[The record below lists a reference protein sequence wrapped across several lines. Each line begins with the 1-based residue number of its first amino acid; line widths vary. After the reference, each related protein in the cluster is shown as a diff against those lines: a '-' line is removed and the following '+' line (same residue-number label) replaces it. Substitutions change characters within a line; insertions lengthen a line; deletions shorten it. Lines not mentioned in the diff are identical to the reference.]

1 MSIGESFPND
11 TKQTRVTREDLT
23 RATETPEVVRR
34 ISRIVLWCMAAS
46 PFVLAFVPW
55 QQTVQGRGTVIAYS
69 PVERSQVLTAR
80 IPGQVR
86 KWHVVE
92 GSVVKK
98 GDPVVDLEDNDPELG
113 PRLLAQLEFLRGRLA
128 SGKQEV
134 DELRAAA
141 EASEAAR
148 ESAVNAA
155 KANLESS
162 RQSVE
167 VAEHVLSNAQFSK
180 NFEQT
185 RFDMIDKLHSSGSL
199 GAIESKLSREE
210 AKLRID
216 RASIDRQRSA
226 AELER
231 AKAAYATQQAQ
242 VLQTDAA
249 GLSAIAVARSNLR
262 KGEQAL
268 FSTEREVQDL
278 ENRVE
283 RFKARHVV
291 APCDGVVFRVHANVG
306 GGGQYLKEGDELCTI
321 IPDTKDRVVELTLD
335 GRDAPLVLAYAH
347 RKGSLP
353 LARLQFQGWPAILF
367 SGFPD
372 VSIGTFGGK
381 VRQVDQ
387 ASGPTG
393 DFRILIE
400 PDHHVPGDEWPDS
413 KFLRQGNQV
422 VGWVFLNRVPLG
434 YEIWRRLN
442 GFPPVLP
449 PTSKESNQTK
459 DKKQSEPA
467 GKEEEEKLK
476 APKVKVS

>member
-1 MSIGESFPND
+1 MSLSQSHEEAPGG
-11 TKQTRVTREDLT
+11 TMVTREDLIL
-23 RATETPEVVRR
+23 ATETPAVVRR

-98 GDPVVDLEDNDPELG
+98 GDHVVDLEDNDPELG

-134 DELRAAA
+134 EELRAAA

-167 VAEHVLSNAQFSK
+167 VAEHVLSNAEFSK

-185 RFDMIDKLHSSGSL
+185 RFDMIDKLHSSGTL

-249 GLSAIAVARSNLR
+249 GLSSIAVARSNLR
-262 KGEQAL
+262 KGEQSL

-353 LARLQFQGWPAILF
+353 QARLQFQGWPAVLF

-449 PTSKESNQTK
+449 PTSKESKQTK
-459 DKKQSEPA
+459 DKKQAEPA
-467 GKEEEEKLK
+467 GKEEEEKAK
-476 APKVKVS
+476 APKVKVG

>member
-1 MSIGESFPND
+1 
-11 TKQTRVTREDLT
+11 
-23 RATETPEVVRR
+23 
-34 ISRIVLWCMAAS
+34 MAAS

-55 QQTVQGRGTVIAYS
+55 QQTVQGRGTMIAYS

-80 IPGQVR
+80 IPGQVH

-92 GSVVKK
+92 GSIVKK
-98 GDPVVDLEDNDPELG
+98 GDRVVDLEDNDPDLG
-113 PRLLAQLEFLRGRLA
+113 TRLTAQLEFLRGRLLA
-128 SGKQEV
+128 GKQEV
-134 DELRAAA
+134 IELQGATTAT
-141 EASEAAR
+141 EAAR
-148 ESAVNAA
+148 EAAVNAA
-155 KANLESS
+155 KANLEAT
-162 RQSVE
+162 RKAIE
-167 VAEHVLSNAQFSK
+167 VADHVLSNAQFSK
-180 NFEQT
+180 TFEQT
-185 RFDMIDKLHSSGSL
+185 RFDMIDKLHSGGTL

-216 RASIDRQRSA
+216 RASIDRERSA

-231 AKAAYATQQAQ
+231 AKAAYLTQQAQ

-249 GLSAIAVARSNLR
+249 GISSIAVARSNLR
-262 KGEQAL
+262 KGEQVL
-268 FSTEREVQDL
+268 FSTEREVQEI

-306 GGGQYLKEGDELCTI
+306 GGGQFLKEGDELCTI

-335 GRDAPLVLAYAH
+335 GRDAPLVLAYSH

-353 LARLQFQGWPAILF
+353 QVRLQFEGWPAILF

-387 ASGPTG
+387 ASDAAGG
-393 DFRILIE
+393 FRILVE
-400 PDHHVPGDEWPDS
+400 PDHHVHGDEWPDS

-449 PTSKESNQTK
+449 PTSKENKSGAPETK
-459 DKKQSEPA
+459 
-467 GKEEEEKLK
+467 KEDQAK
-476 APKVKVS
+476 APKIKVS

>member
-1 MSIGESFPND
+1 MSNSPLYD
-11 TKQTRVTREDLT
+11 DASRLAPVTREDLT
-23 RATETPEVVRR
+23 RATETPPIVLR
-34 ISRIVLWCMAAS
+34 ISKIVLWCMAAS

-55 QQTVQGRGTVIAYS
+55 QQTVQGRGTMIAYS

-80 IPGQVR
+80 IPGQVH

-92 GSVVKK
+92 GSIVKK
-98 GDPVVDLEDNDPELG
+98 GDRVVDLEDNDPDLG
-113 PRLLAQLEFLRGRLA
+113 TRLTAQLEFLRGRLLA
-128 SGKQEV
+128 GKQEV
-134 DELRAAA
+134 IELQGATTAT
-141 EASEAAR
+141 EAAR
-148 ESAVNAA
+148 EAAVNAA
-155 KANLESS
+155 KANLEST
-162 RQSVE
+162 RKAIE
-167 VAEHVLSNAQFSK
+167 VADHVLSNAQYSK
-180 NFEQT
+180 TFEQT
-185 RFDMIDKLHSSGSL
+185 RFDMIDKLHSSGTL

-216 RASIDRQRSA
+216 RASIDVRRAA

-231 AKAAYATQQAQ
+231 AKAAYLTQEAQ

-249 GLSAIAVARSNLR
+249 GISSIAVARSNLR
-262 KGEQAL
+262 KGEQVL
-268 FSTEREVQDL
+268 FSTEREVQDI

-291 APCDGVVFRVHANVG
+291 APCDGVVYRVHANVG

-353 LARLQFQGWPAILF
+353 QARLQFEGWPAILF

-381 VRQVDQ
+381 VRQIDQ
-387 ASGPTG
+387 ASGATG
-393 DFRILIE
+393 GFRILIE
-400 PDHHVPGDEWPDS
+400 PEHHVPGDDWPDS
-413 KFLRQGNQV
+413 NFLRQGNQV

-449 PTSKESNQTK
+449 PTSKE
-459 DKKQSEPA
+459 KKSGSPDN
-467 GKEEEEKLK
+467 KEEEKSK
-476 APKVKVS
+476 APKIKVG

>member
-1 MSIGESFPND
+1 MSSGPSYEDGSRHPAP
-11 TKQTRVTREDLT
+11 VTREDLT
-23 RATETPEVVRR
+23 RATETPAVVRR
-34 ISRIVLWCMAAS
+34 MSRIVLWCMVAS

-55 QQTVQGRGTVIAYS
+55 QQTVQGRGTLIAYS

-128 SGKQEV
+128 AGKQEV
-134 DELRAAA
+134 AELHAAA
-141 EASEAAR
+141 TATEAAR

-155 KANLESS
+155 KANLEST
-162 RQSVE
+162 RKAVE
-167 VAEHVLSNAQFSK
+167 VAEHVLANAQFSK

-185 RFDMIDKLHSSGSL
+185 RFDMIDKLHSGGTL

-216 RASIDRQRSA
+216 RASIDRERAA

-231 AKAAYATQQAQ
+231 AKAAYATQHAQ

-249 GLSAIAVARSNLR
+249 GLSSIAVARSNLR
-262 KGEQAL
+262 KGEQGL
-268 FSTEREVQDL
+268 FSTEREVQDI

-347 RKGSLP
+347 RKGNLP
-353 LARLQFQGWPAILF
+353 QVRLQFEGWPAILF

-387 ASGPTG
+387 ASSPTG
-393 DFRILIE
+393 GFRILIE
-400 PDHHVPGDEWPDS
+400 PEHHVPGDEWPDS

-449 PTSKESNQTK
+449 PTSKETK
-459 DKKQSEPA
+459 EKKPGGSDT
-467 GKEEEEKLK
+467 KEEEKVK
-476 APKVKVS
+476 APKVKVG

>member
-1 MSIGESFPND
+1 MSSSESHDEP
-11 TKQTRVTREDLT
+11 RPAPVTWEDLT
-23 RATETPEVVRR
+23 RATETPSVVRR
-34 ISRIVLWCMAAS
+34 FSRIVLWCMAAS

-92 GSVVKK
+92 GSHVKK
-98 GDPVVDLEDNDPELG
+98 GEPVVDLEDNDPDLG
-113 PRLLAQLEFLRGRLA
+113 TRLTAQLEFLRGRLA
-128 SGKQEV
+128 AAKEEV
-134 DELRAAA
+134 VELRAAA
-141 EASEAAR
+141 TATEAAR

-155 KANLESS
+155 KANLESA
-162 RQSVE
+162 RKAVE
-167 VAEHVLSNAQFSK
+167 VADHVLSNAKFSRD
-180 NFEQT
+180 FEQT
-185 RFDMIDKLHSSGSL
+185 RFDMIDKLHSGGTL

-210 AKLRID
+210 ARLRID
-216 RASIDRQRSA
+216 RAGIDRERSA

-231 AKAAYATQQAQ
+231 SKAAYLTQQAQ

-249 GLSAIAVARSNLR
+249 GISSIAVARSNLR
-262 KGEQAL
+262 KGEQSL
-268 FSTEREVQDL
+268 FGTERELQDI
-278 ENRVE
+278 ENRIE

-321 IPDTKDRVVELTLD
+321 IPDTNDRVVELTLT

-347 RKGSLP
+347 RKGTLP
-353 LARLQFQGWPAILF
+353 QARLQFEGWPAILF

-381 VRQVDQ
+381 IRQIDYASD
-387 ASGPTG
+387 ASGN
-393 DFRILIE
+393 FRVLIE
-400 PDHHVPGDEWPDS
+400 PEQHVRGDEWPDK

-422 VGWVFLNRVPLG
+422 IGWVFLNRVPLG
-434 YEIWRRLN
+434 FEIWRRLN

-449 PTSKESNQTK
+449 PTSKEK
-459 DKKQSEPA
+459 DQKSGTPG
-467 GKEEEEKLK
+467 GKEEAPK
-476 APKVKVS
+476 APKVKVG

>member
-1 MSIGESFPND
+1 MSSSQSHDEGSGATP
-11 TKQTRVTREDLT
+11 VTREDLI
-23 RATETPEVVRR
+23 RATETPAGVRR

-55 QQTVQGRGTVIAYS
+55 QQTVQGRGTVIAFS

-80 IPGQVR
+80 IPGQVH

-92 GSVVKK
+92 GSQVKK

-128 SGKQEV
+128 AGKQEV
-134 DELRAAA
+134 EELRAAA
-141 EASEAAR
+141 AATEAAR

-155 KANLESS
+155 KANLEST
-162 RQSVE
+162 RKAVE

-185 RFDMIDKLHSSGSL
+185 RFDMIDKLHSSGTL

-216 RASIDRQRSA
+216 RASIDRERSA

-249 GLSAIAVARSNLR
+249 GLSSIAVAKSNLR
-262 KGEQAL
+262 KGEQTL
-268 FSTEREVQDL
+268 FSTEREVQDI

-335 GRDAPLVLAYAH
+335 GRDAPLLLAYAH
-347 RKGSLP
+347 RKGELP
-353 LARLQFQGWPAILF
+353 HARLQFEGWPAILF

-387 ASGPTG
+387 ASSPTG
-393 DFRILIE
+393 GFRILIE
-400 PDHHVPGDEWPDS
+400 PEHHVPGDEWPDA

-449 PTSKESNQTK
+449 PTSKE
-459 DKKQSEPA
+459 KKSDGSPA
-467 GKEEEEKLK
+467 QGGEKENVK

>member
-1 MSIGESFPND
+1 MSLSQSHEEAPCGTP
-11 TKQTRVTREDLT
+11 VTREDLT
-23 RATETPEVVRR
+23 RATETPDVVRR

-55 QQTVQGRGTVIAYS
+55 QQTVQGRGTLIAYS

-92 GSVVKK
+92 GAVVKK

-113 PRLLAQLEFLRGRLA
+113 LRLLAQLEFLRGRLA

-134 DELRAAA
+134 EELRAAA
-141 EASEAAR
+141 VATEAAR

-167 VAEHVLSNAQFSK
+167 VADHVLSNAQFSK

-185 RFDMIDKLHSSGSL
+185 RFDMIDKLHSSGTL
-199 GAIESKLSREE
+199 GAIESKLTREE

-249 GLSAIAVARSNLR
+249 GLSSIAVARSNLR
-262 KGEQAL
+262 KGEQTL

-291 APCDGVVFRVHANVG
+291 APCDGFVFRVHANVG

-335 GRDAPLVLAYAH
+335 GRDAPLVLACAH

-353 LARLQFQGWPAILF
+353 PARLQFQGWPAILF

-400 PDHHVPGDEWPDS
+400 PEHHVTGDEWPDA

-449 PTSKESNQTK
+449 PTSKE
-459 DKKQSEPA
+459 KKSGETP
-467 GKEEEEKLK
+467 GKEEEKPK
-476 APKVKVS
+476 APKVKVG

>member
-1 MSIGESFPND
+1 MSSSQPHDDGCKPAD
-11 TKQTRVTREDLT
+11 PVTREDLT
-23 RATETPEVVRR
+23 RATETPPIVHR
-34 ISRIVLWCMAAS
+34 ISKIVLWCMAAS

-92 GSVVKK
+92 GSIVKK
-98 GDPVVDLEDNDPELG
+98 GDPVVDLEDNDPDLG
-113 PRLLAQLEFLRGRLA
+113 TRLTAQLEFLRGRLLA
-128 SGKQEV
+128 GKQEV
-134 DELRAAA
+134 TELSGAATA
-141 EASEAAR
+141 TEAAR

-155 KANLESS
+155 KANLEST
-162 RQSVE
+162 RKAIE
-167 VAEHVLSNAQFSK
+167 VADHVLSNAQYSK
-180 NFEQT
+180 TFEQT
-185 RFDMIDKLHSSGSL
+185 RFDMIDKLHSGGTL

-216 RASIDRQRSA
+216 RASIDVRRAA
-226 AELER
+226 AELDR
-231 AKAAYATQQAQ
+231 AKAAYLTQEAQ

-249 GLSAIAVARSNLR
+249 GISSIAVARSNFR

-268 FSTEREVQDL
+268 FTTEREVQDI

-283 RFKARHVV
+283 RFKSRHVV

-353 LARLQFQGWPAILF
+353 QARLQFEGWPAILF

-381 VRQVDQ
+381 VRQIDQ
-387 ASGPTG
+387 ASGATG
-393 DFRILIE
+393 GFRILIE
-400 PDHHVPGDEWPDS
+400 PEHHVPGDDWPDS
-413 KFLRQGNQV
+413 NFLRQGNQV

-449 PTSKESNQTK
+449 PTSKE
-459 DKKQSEPA
+459 KKSGSPDN
-467 GKEEEEKLK
+467 KEEEKAK
-476 APKVKVS
+476 APKIKVG

>member
-1 MSIGESFPND
+1 MSLSQSHEEAPGG
-11 TKQTRVTREDLT
+11 TMVTREDLIL
-23 RATETPEVVRR
+23 ATETPAVVRR

-86 KWHVVE
+86 KWHAVE

-98 GDPVVDLEDNDPELG
+98 GDHVVDLEDNDPELG

-134 DELRAAA
+134 EELRAAA

-167 VAEHVLSNAQFSK
+167 VAEHVLSNAEFSK

-185 RFDMIDKLHSSGSL
+185 RFDMIDKLHSSGTL

-249 GLSAIAVARSNLR
+249 GLSSIAVARSNLR
-262 KGEQAL
+262 KGEQSL

-335 GRDAPLVLAYAH
+335 GRDAPLVLAYSH

-449 PTSKESNQTK
+449 PTSKESKQTK
-459 DKKQSEPA
+459 DKKQAEPA
-467 GKEEEEKLK
+467 GKEEEEKAK
-476 APKVKVS
+476 APKVKVG

>member
-1 MSIGESFPND
+1 MTSSPSHDDGSKYQAP
-11 TKQTRVTREDLT
+11 VTREDLT
-23 RATETPEVVRR
+23 RETETPSIVRR

-55 QQTVQGRGTVIAYS
+55 QQTVQGRGTLIAYS

-92 GSVVKK
+92 GSIVKK
-98 GDPVVDLEDNDPELG
+98 GDRVVDLEDNDPELSS
-113 PRLLAQLEFLRGRLA
+113 RLTAQLEFLRGRLSA
-128 SGKQEV
+128 GKQEV
-134 DELRAAA
+134 EELRAAA
-141 EASEAAR
+141 TATEAAR

-155 KANLESS
+155 KANLESA
-162 RQSVE
+162 RKAVD

-185 RFDMIDKLHSSGSL
+185 RFDMIDKLHSSGTM

-216 RASIDRQRSA
+216 RASIDRERSA

-231 AKAAYATQQAQ
+231 AKAAYLTQQAQ
-242 VLQTDAA
+242 VLQTDAS
-249 GLSAIAVARSNLR
+249 GISSIAVARSNLR
-262 KGEQAL
+262 KGEQTL
-268 FSTEREVQDL
+268 FSTEREVQDI

-353 LARLQFQGWPAILF
+353 QARLQFEGWPAILF

-387 ASGPTG
+387 ASGPAG

-400 PDHHVPGDEWPDS
+400 PDHHVPGDEWPDP

-449 PTSKESNQTK
+449 PTSKEKKSGVPNTK
-459 DKKQSEPA
+459 AEDKA
-467 GKEEEEKLK
+467 K
-476 APKVKVS
+476 APKVKVG

>member
-1 MSIGESFPND
+1 MSSSQSHDEASHPVP
-11 TKQTRVTREDLT
+11 VTREDLT
-23 RATETPEVVRR
+23 RATETPDVVRR

-92 GSVVKK
+92 GSLVKK

-113 PRLLAQLEFLRGRLA
+113 PRLQAQLEFLRGRLA
-128 SGKQEV
+128 AGKQEV
-134 DELRAAA
+134 EELRAAA
-141 EASEAAR
+141 AATEAAR

-155 KANLESS
+155 KANLEST
-162 RQSVE
+162 RKAVE

-185 RFDMIDKLHSSGSL
+185 RFDMIDKLHSSGTL

-216 RASIDRQRSA
+216 RASIDRERSA

-242 VLQTDAA
+242 VIQTDAA
-249 GLSAIAVARSNLR
+249 GLSSIAVARSNLR
-262 KGEQAL
+262 KGEQSL
-268 FSTEREVQDL
+268 FSTEREVQDI

-353 LARLQFQGWPAILF
+353 QARLQFEGWPAILF

-387 ASGPTG
+387 ASSPTG
-393 DFRILIE
+393 GFRILIE
-400 PDHHVPGDEWPDS
+400 PEHHVPGDEWPDA

-449 PTSKESNQTK
+449 PTSKEAK
-459 DKKQSEPA
+459 EKKSGVPET
-467 GKEEEEKLK
+467 KEEEKAK

>member
-1 MSIGESFPND
+1 MSSSPTHDEGIVP
-11 TKQTRVTREDLT
+11 TPVTREDLA
-23 RATETPEVVRR
+23 RATETPAVVWR

-46 PFVLAFVPW
+46 PFVLALVPW

-92 GSVVKK
+92 GSQVKK
-98 GDPVVDLEDNDPELG
+98 GDPVVDLEDNDPDLG

-128 SGKQEV
+128 AGKQEV
-134 DELRAAA
+134 EELQAAA
-141 EASEAAR
+141 KATEGAR

-155 KANLESS
+155 KANLEST
-162 RQSVE
+162 RKAVE

-185 RFDMIDKLHSSGSL
+185 RFDMIDKLHSSGTL

-216 RASIDRQRSA
+216 RASIDRERSA

-249 GLSAIAVARSNLR
+249 GLSSIAVARSNLR
-262 KGEQAL
+262 KGEQTL
-268 FSTEREVQDL
+268 FSTEREVQDI

-353 LARLQFQGWPAILF
+353 QARLQFEGWPAILF

-387 ASGPTG
+387 ASSPTG
-393 DFRILIE
+393 GFRILIE
-400 PDHHVPGDEWPDS
+400 PEHHVPGDEWPDG

-449 PTSKESNQTK
+449 PTSKEKNPGV
-459 DKKQSEPA
+459 PA
-467 GKEEEEKLK
+467 GKEEEKAK
-476 APKVKVS
+476 APKIKVS

>member
-1 MSIGESFPND
+1 MSGSESFPND
-11 TKQTRVTREDLT
+11 PSRNPVSREDLT
-23 RATETPEVVRR
+23 RATETPPSVRR
-34 ISRIVLWCMAAS
+34 LSKIVLWCMVAS

-80 IPGQVR
+80 ISGQVR

-92 GSVVKK
+92 GSVVKR
-98 GDPVVDLEDNDPELG
+98 GDPVVDLEDNDPELES
-113 PRLLAQLEFLRGRLA
+113 RLAAQLEFLRGRLTA
-128 SGKQEV
+128 AKQEV
-134 DELRAAA
+134 SELRAAA

-155 KANLESS
+155 KANLESA

-185 RFDMIDKLHSSGSL
+185 RFDMIDKLHSSGTL

-216 RASIDRQRSA
+216 RASIDKERSA

-231 AKAAYATQQAQ
+231 AKAAYITQQAQ

-249 GLSAIAVARSNLR
+249 GLSSIAVARSNLR
-262 KGEQAL
+262 KGEQSL
-268 FSTEREVQDL
+268 FSTEREIQDI
-278 ENRVE
+278 ENRIE

-291 APCDGVVFRVHANVG
+291 APCNGVVFRVHANVG

-321 IPDTKDRVVELTLD
+321 IPDTKDPVVELTLD

-400 PDHHVPGDEWPDS
+400 PDRHVPGDEWPDS
-413 KFLRQGNQV
+413 RFLRQGNQV

-449 PTSKESNQTK
+449 PTSKE
-459 DKKQSEPA
+459 KKSGEPA
-467 GKEEEEKLK
+467 DKEEEKTK

>member
-1 MSIGESFPND
+1 MTSSPSHD
-11 TKQTRVTREDLT
+11 DASTSAPVTREDLP
-23 RATETPEVVRR
+23 RATETPPIVLR
-34 ISRIVLWCMAAS
+34 ISKIVLWCMAAS

-55 QQTVQGRGTVIAYS
+55 QQTVQGRGTMIAYS

-80 IPGQVR
+80 IPGQVH

-92 GSVVKK
+92 GSIVKK
-98 GDPVVDLEDNDPELG
+98 GDRVVDLEDNDPDLG
-113 PRLLAQLEFLRGRLA
+113 TRLTAQLEFLRGRLLA
-128 SGKQEV
+128 GKQEV
-134 DELRAAA
+134 IELQGATTAT
-141 EASEAAR
+141 EAAR
-148 ESAVNAA
+148 EAAVNAA
-155 KANLESS
+155 KANLEAT
-162 RQSVE
+162 RKAIE
-167 VAEHVLSNAQFSK
+167 VADHVLSNAQFSK
-180 NFEQT
+180 TFEQT
-185 RFDMIDKLHSSGSL
+185 RFDMIDKLHSSGTL

-216 RASIDRQRSA
+216 RASIDRERSA

-231 AKAAYATQQAQ
+231 AKAAYLTQQAQ
-242 VLQTDAA
+242 VIQTDAA
-249 GLSAIAVARSNLR
+249 GISSIAVARSNLR
-262 KGEQAL
+262 KGEQVL
-268 FSTEREVQDL
+268 FSTEREVQEI

-291 APCDGVVFRVHANVG
+291 APCDGVVYRVHANVG

-353 LARLQFQGWPAILF
+353 QARLQFEGWPAILF

-387 ASGPTG
+387 ASDATG
-393 DFRILIE
+393 GFRVLIE
-400 PDHHVPGDEWPDS
+400 PDHHVPGDDWPDS

-449 PTSKESNQTK
+449 PTSKENKSGAPETK
-459 DKKQSEPA
+459 
-467 GKEEEEKLK
+467 KEDQVK
-476 APKVKVS
+476 APKIKVS

>member
-1 MSIGESFPND
+1 MNSSPSHDEGSKHPAP
-11 TKQTRVTREDLT
+11 VTREDLT
-23 RATETPEVVRR
+23 RATETPPLVRR
-34 ISRIVLWCMAAS
+34 LSKIVLWCMAAS

-55 QQTVQGRGTVIAYS
+55 QQTVQGRGTLIAYS

-92 GSVVKK
+92 GSLVKK

-113 PRLLAQLEFLRGRLA
+113 ARLTAQLEFLRGRLSA
-128 SGKQEV
+128 GKQEV
-134 DELRAAA
+134 EELRAAA
-141 EASEAAR
+141 TATESAR
-148 ESAVNAA
+148 EAAVNAA
-155 KANLESS
+155 KANMEST
-162 RQSVE
+162 RKAVE

-180 NFEQT
+180 TFEQT
-185 RFDMIDKLHSSGSL
+185 RFDMIDKLHSGGTL

-216 RASIDRQRSA
+216 RASIDKERSA

-231 AKAAYATQQAQ
+231 AKAAYLTQQAQ

-249 GLSAIAVARSNLR
+249 GISSIAVARSNLR
-262 KGEQAL
+262 KGEQTL
-268 FSTEREVQDL
+268 FSTEREVQDI

-283 RFKARHVV
+283 RFKARHVT

-321 IPDTKDRVVELTLD
+321 IPDTKDPVVELTLD

-353 LARLQFQGWPAILF
+353 LARLQFEGWPAILF

-387 ASGPTG
+387 ASDPTG
-393 DFRILIE
+393 NFRILIE
-400 PDHHVPGDEWPDS
+400 PDHHVRGDEWPDS

-449 PTSKESNQTK
+449 PTSKE
-459 DKKQSEPA
+459 KKSAEPA
-467 GKEEEEKLK
+467 GKEEETLK
-476 APKVKVS
+476 APKVKVG

>member
-1 MSIGESFPND
+1 
-11 TKQTRVTREDLT
+11 
-23 RATETPEVVRR
+23 
-34 ISRIVLWCMAAS
+34 MAAS

-55 QQTVQGRGTVIAYS
+55 QQTVQGRGTMIAYS

-80 IPGQVR
+80 IPGQVH

-92 GSVVKK
+92 GSIVKK
-98 GDPVVDLEDNDPELG
+98 GDRVVDLEDNDPDLG
-113 PRLLAQLEFLRGRLA
+113 TRLTAQLEFLRGRLLA
-128 SGKQEV
+128 GKQEV
-134 DELRAAA
+134 IELQGATTAT
-141 EASEAAR
+141 EAAR
-148 ESAVNAA
+148 EAAVNAA
-155 KANLESS
+155 KANLEAT
-162 RQSVE
+162 RKAIE
-167 VAEHVLSNAQFSK
+167 VADHVLSNAQFSK
-180 NFEQT
+180 TFEQT
-185 RFDMIDKLHSSGSL
+185 RFDMIDKLHSSGTL

-216 RASIDRQRSA
+216 RASIDRERSA

-231 AKAAYATQQAQ
+231 AKAAYLTQQAQ

-249 GLSAIAVARSNLR
+249 GISSIAVARSNLR
-262 KGEQAL
+262 KGEQVL
-268 FSTEREVQDL
+268 FSTEREVQEI

-353 LARLQFQGWPAILF
+353 QVRLQFEGWPAILF

-387 ASGPTG
+387 ASDATG
-393 DFRILIE
+393 GFRVLIE

-449 PTSKESNQTK
+449 PTSKENKSGTPETK
-459 DKKQSEPA
+459 
-467 GKEEEEKLK
+467 KEDQAK

>member
-1 MSIGESFPND
+1 M
-11 TKQTRVTREDLT
+11 V
-23 RATETPEVVRR
+23 
-34 ISRIVLWCMAAS
+34 AS

-55 QQTVQGRGTVIAYS
+55 QQTVQGRGTMIAYS

-92 GSVVKK
+92 GSLVKK
-98 GDPVVDLEDNDPELG
+98 GDPVVDLEDNDPDLG
-113 PRLLAQLEFLRGRLA
+113 TRLTAQLEFLRGRLLA
-128 SGKQEV
+128 GKQEV
-134 DELRAAA
+134 EELRGATVAT
-141 EASEAAR
+141 EAAR
-148 ESAVNAA
+148 EAAVNAA
-155 KANLESS
+155 KANLEST
-162 RQSVE
+162 RKSVE

-180 NFEQT
+180 GFEQT
-185 RFDMIDKLHSSGSL
+185 RFDMIDKLHSSGTL

-216 RASIDRQRSA
+216 RASIDKERSA

-231 AKAAYATQQAQ
+231 AKAAYLTQQAQ

-249 GLSAIAVARSNLR
+249 GISSIAVARSNLR
-262 KGEQAL
+262 KGEQTL
-268 FSTEREVQDL
+268 FSTEREVQDI
-278 ENRVE
+278 ENRIE

-353 LARLQFQGWPAILF
+353 QARLQFEGWPAILF

-393 DFRILIE
+393 GFRVLIE
-400 PDHHVPGDEWPDS
+400 PDHHVPGDTWPDA

-449 PTSKESNQTK
+449 PTSKETK
-459 DKKQSEPA
+459 EKKSGEPA
-467 GKEEEEKLK
+467 GTEEEKVK
-476 APKVKVS
+476 APKIKVS

>member
-1 MSIGESFPND
+1 MSLSHSHDKDHGGTP
-11 TKQTRVTREDLT
+11 VTREDLT
-23 RATETPEVVRR
+23 RATETPAVVRR
-34 ISRIVLWCMAAS
+34 ISRIVLWCMVAS

-98 GDPVVDLEDNDPELG
+98 GDHVVDLEDNDPELG

-134 DELRAAA
+134 EELRAAA

-167 VAEHVLSNAQFSK
+167 VADHVLSNAQFSK

-185 RFDMIDKLHSSGSL
+185 RFDMIDKLHSSGTL

-249 GLSAIAVARSNLR
+249 GLSSIAVARSNLR
-262 KGEQAL
+262 KGEQSL

-335 GRDAPLVLAYAH
+335 GRDAPLVLAYSH

-353 LARLQFQGWPAILF
+353 QARLQFQGWPAILF

-449 PTSKESNQTK
+449 PTSKESKQTK
-459 DKKQSEPA
+459 DKKQAEPA
-467 GKEEEEKLK
+467 GKEEEDKLK
-476 APKVKVS
+476 APKVKVG

>member
-1 MSIGESFPND
+1 MSTSPSLD
-11 TKQTRVTREDLT
+11 DVSKKASVSREDLT
-23 RATETPEVVRR
+23 RLTETPPIVHR
-34 ISRIVLWCMAAS
+34 ISKIVLWCMVAS
-46 PFVLAFVPW
+46 PFVLAFIPW
-55 QQTVQGRGTVIAYS
+55 QQTVQGRGTLIAYS

-80 IPGQVR
+80 IPGQVK

-92 GSVVKK
+92 GSLVKK
-98 GDPVVDLEDNDPELG
+98 GDRVVDLEDNDPELET
-113 PRLLAQLEFLRGRLA
+113 RLTAQLEFLRGRLLA
-128 SGKQEV
+128 GKQEV
-134 DELRAAA
+134 TELSGAATA
-141 EASEAAR
+141 TEAAR
-148 ESAVNAA
+148 EAAVNAA
-155 KANLESS
+155 KANLEST
-162 RQSVE
+162 RKAIE
-167 VAEHVLSNAQFSK
+167 VADHVLSNAKYSK
-180 NFEQT
+180 TFEQT

-216 RASIDRQRSA
+216 RASIDVGRAA

-231 AKAAYATQQAQ
+231 AKAAYLTQEAQ

-249 GLSAIAVARSNLR
+249 GISSIAVARSNFR
-262 KGEQAL
+262 KGEQTL
-268 FSTEREVQDL
+268 FTTEREVQDI

-321 IPDTKDRVVELTLD
+321 IPDTQDRVVELMLD

-353 LARLQFQGWPAILF
+353 QARLQFEGWPAILF

-393 DFRILIE
+393 GFRILIE
-400 PDHHVPGDEWPDS
+400 PEHHIPGDAWPDA

-449 PTSKESNQTK
+449 PTSKDEKSGTPESK
-459 DKKQSEPA
+459 DK
-467 GKEEEEKLK
+467 EKTK

>member
-1 MSIGESFPND
+1 MKITPDDNHDEQAIPV
-11 TKQTRVTREDLT
+11 RVTAEDL
-23 RATETPEVVRR
+23 RFATETPPKVRR
-34 ISRIVLWCMAAS
+34 AAKIVLWAMAAS
-46 PFVLAFVPW
+46 PFVLAFTPW

-69 PVERSQVLTAR
+69 PVERMQVLTAR
-80 IPGQVR
+80 ISGQVR

-92 GSVVKK
+92 GSLVKK

-113 PRLLAQLEFLRGRLA
+113 ARLTAQLEFLRGRLSA
-128 SGKQEV
+128 AKQEV
-134 DELRAAA
+134 TELRAAA
-141 EASEAAR
+141 TATEAAR
-148 ESAVNAA
+148 EAAVNAA
-155 KANLESS
+155 KANLESA
-162 RQSVE
+162 RKAVE
-167 VAEHVLSNAQFSK
+167 VADHVLSNAKFSRE
-180 NFEQT
+180 FEQT
-185 RFDMIDKLHSSGSL
+185 RFDMINKLHSSGTL

-216 RASIDRQRSA
+216 RASIDTERAA

-231 AKAAYATQQAQ
+231 AKAAFLTQQSQ
-242 VLQTDAA
+242 VAQTDAA
-249 GLSAIAVARSNLR
+249 GLSSIAVARSNLR
-262 KGEQAL
+262 KGEQSL
-268 FSTEREVQDL
+268 FTTERELQDI
-278 ENRVE
+278 ENRIE

-347 RKGSLP
+347 RQGSLP
-353 LARLQFQGWPAILF
+353 QARLQFEGWPAILF

-372 VSIGTFGGK
+372 VSIGTFGGR

-387 ASGPTG
+387 ASDPSGN
-393 DFRILIE
+393 FRVLIE
-400 PDHHVPGDEWPDS
+400 PEHHVAGDEWPDP

-449 PTSKESNQTK
+449 PTSKEK
-459 DKKQSEPA
+459 EPA
-467 GKEEEEKLK
+467 SKNKEKEKGEGKP
-476 APKVKVS
+476 PKVKVG

>member
-1 MSIGESFPND
+1 MNTSSAHEEASNP
-11 TKQTRVTREDLT
+11 TAVVTREDLT
-23 RATETPEVVRR
+23 RATETPPIVRR
-34 ISRIVLWCMAAS
+34 ISKIVLWCMAAS

-86 KWHVVE
+86 KWYVVE
-92 GSVVKK
+92 GSQVKK
-98 GDPVVDLEDNDPELG
+98 GDRVVDLEDNDPELG

-141 EASEAAR
+141 SATEGAR
-148 ESAVNAA
+148 EAAVNAA
-155 KANLESS
+155 KANLEST
-162 RQSVE
+162 RKAIE
-167 VAEHVLSNAQFSK
+167 VADHVLSNAQFSK
-180 NFEQT
+180 TFEQT
-185 RFDMIDKLHSSGSL
+185 RFDMIDKLHSNGTL

-216 RASIDRQRSA
+216 RASIDKERAA

-249 GLSAIAVARSNLR
+249 GLSSIAVARSNLR
-262 KGEQAL
+262 KGEQTL
-268 FSTEREVQDL
+268 FSTEREVQDI

-321 IPDTKDRVVELTLD
+321 IPDTQDRVVELTLD

-347 RKGSLP
+347 RRGSLP
-353 LARLQFQGWPAILF
+353 QARLQFEGWPAILF

-387 ASGPTG
+387 ASSATG
-393 DFRILIE
+393 GFRILIE
-400 PDHHVPGDEWPDS
+400 PEHHVPGDTWPDA

-449 PTSKESNQTK
+449 PTSKESS
-459 DKKQSEPA
+459 DKKSGTPA
-467 GKEEEEKLK
+467 SKEEEKAK
-476 APKVKVS
+476 APKIKVS

>member
-1 MSIGESFPND
+1 MTSSPSND
-11 TKQTRVTREDLT
+11 EVSKPAPVTREDLT
-23 RATETPEVVRR
+23 RATETPPIVLR
-34 ISRIVLWCMAAS
+34 ISKIVLWCMVAS

-55 QQTVQGRGTVIAYS
+55 QQTVQGRGTMIAYS

-92 GSVVKK
+92 GSLVKK
-98 GDPVVDLEDNDPELG
+98 GDPVVDLEDNDPDLG
-113 PRLLAQLEFLRGRLA
+113 TRLTAQLEFLRGRLLA
-128 SGKQEV
+128 GKQEV
-134 DELRAAA
+134 EELRGATVAT
-141 EASEAAR
+141 EAAR
-148 ESAVNAA
+148 EAAVNAA
-155 KANLESS
+155 KANLEST
-162 RQSVE
+162 RKSVE

-180 NFEQT
+180 GFEQT
-185 RFDMIDKLHSSGSL
+185 RFDMIDKLHSSGTL

-216 RASIDRQRSA
+216 RASIDKERSA

-231 AKAAYATQQAQ
+231 AKAAYLTQQAQ

-249 GLSAIAVARSNLR
+249 GISSIAVARSNLR
-262 KGEQAL
+262 KGEQTL
-268 FSTEREVQDL
+268 FSTEREVQDI
-278 ENRVE
+278 ENRIE

-353 LARLQFQGWPAILF
+353 QARLQFEGWPAILF

-393 DFRILIE
+393 GFRVLIE
-400 PDHHVPGDEWPDS
+400 PDHHVPGDTWPDA

-449 PTSKESNQTK
+449 PTSKETK
-459 DKKQSEPA
+459 EKKSGEPA
-467 GKEEEEKLK
+467 GTEEEKVK
-476 APKVKVS
+476 APKIKVS

>member
-1 MSIGESFPND
+1 MSTSQAHDEGSIPAVVS
-11 TKQTRVTREDLT
+11 REDLT
-23 RATETPEVVRR
+23 RATETPPIVRR

-80 IPGQVR
+80 IAGQVR

-92 GSVVKK
+92 GSQVKK
-98 GDPVVDLEDNDPELG
+98 GDRVVDLEDNDPELED
-113 PRLLAQLEFLRGRLA
+113 RLTAQLEFLRGRLA

-134 DELRAAA
+134 EELRAAA
-141 EASEAAR
+141 SATEGAR
-148 ESAVNAA
+148 EAAVNAA
-155 KANLESS
+155 KANLEAT
-162 RQSVE
+162 RKAIE
-167 VAEHVLSNAQFSK
+167 VADHVLSNAQFSK
-180 NFEQT
+180 TFEQT
-185 RFDMIDKLHSSGSL
+185 RFDMIDKLHSSGTL

-216 RASIDRQRSA
+216 RASIDRERSA

-249 GLSAIAVARSNLR
+249 GISSIAVARSNLR
-262 KGEQAL
+262 KGEQTL
-268 FSTEREVQDL
+268 FSTEREVQDI

-291 APCDGVVFRVHANVG
+291 APCDGVVYRVHANVG

-353 LARLQFQGWPAILF
+353 QARLQFEGWPAILF

-393 DFRILIE
+393 GFRILIE
-400 PDHHVPGDEWPDS
+400 PEHHVPGDEWPDA

-449 PTSKESNQTK
+449 PTSKETK
-459 DKKQSEPA
+459 GKKSDAPSES
-467 GKEEEEKLK
+467 EEEKVK
-476 APKVKVS
+476 APKIKVS

>member
-1 MSIGESFPND
+1 MSSSQSHDEVGATP
-11 TKQTRVTREDLT
+11 VTREDLI
-23 RATETPEVVRR
+23 RATETPAVVRR

-92 GSVVKK
+92 GSHVKK

-128 SGKQEV
+128 AGKQEV
-134 DELRAAA
+134 EELRAAA
-141 EASEAAR
+141 TATEQAR

-155 KANLESS
+155 KANLEST
-162 RQSVE
+162 RKAVE

-185 RFDMIDKLHSSGSL
+185 RFDMIDKLHSSGTL

-216 RASIDRQRSA
+216 RASIDRERSA

-242 VLQTDAA
+242 VIQTDAA
-249 GLSAIAVARSNLR
+249 GLSSIAVARSNLR
-262 KGEQAL
+262 KGEQTL
-268 FSTEREVQDL
+268 FSTEREVQDI

-353 LARLQFQGWPAILF
+353 QARLQFEGWPAILF

-387 ASGPTG
+387 ASSPTG
-393 DFRILIE
+393 GFRILIE
-400 PDHHVPGDEWPDS
+400 PEHHVPGDEWPDA

-449 PTSKESNQTK
+449 PTSKETK
-459 DKKQSEPA
+459 GQKSGEPA
-467 GKEEEEKLK
+467 GKEEEKAK
-476 APKVKVS
+476 APKVKVG